1 MKISRILWISLM
13 AVSSTLLI
21 ACNPAR
27 NEHEAKETTKLT
39 VCVIPTSNGYDYAQQ
54 GYEIES
60 TLEKS
65 LSKSKN
71 SQLAKFPLSKF
82 KGSGYQGIYDKKY
95 CRKIL
100 KYCKVDY
107 IIMSRLRGGYFLSNE
122 EFDPWGY
129 EIKIL
134 NTKTMEQKI
143 SIGQKDFETF
153 EEIQSHIEQNI
164 NQLVEDMT
172 K

>member
-1 MKISRILWISLM
+1 M
-13 AVSSTLLI
+13 AVSSAVLI
-21 ACNPAR
+21 ACNPPS
-27 NEHEAKETTKLT
+27 NKDEAKETTKLT

-71 SQLAKFPLSKF
+71 IQLAKFTLSKF

-100 KYCKVDY
+100 KNCKVDC
-107 IIMSRLRGGYFLSNE
+107 IIMSRISGGYYLSTE
-122 EFDPWGY
+122 EFELWGY

-134 NTKTMEQKI
+134 NTKTMVQKI

-164 NQLVEDMT
+164 NKLVEDMT